1 MNEWIRQRHFG
12 EEKIDFH
19 FDKNTISAPQQF
31 GDIYVYQIG
40 RMYCTRGRVIPE
52 HVHSHWFELTIL
64 TEGRCL
70 ISAQGK
76 ECPLNEGEIFLS
88 FPDETHA
95 MRTEKNCEVKYDFWA
110 FYPADDQTERKFLSL
125 ISACPS
131 PEQRVF
137 SDEHINT
144 LIGIAI
150 SENNEFSAYS
160 EEILACV
167 YRQILCY
174 ILRDFDGGQRKS
186 FLGSSVAQSQ
196 CFRAMS
202 YVDSHLCSLTSLSEV
217 SQALGYNYSYFSRL
231 FRKITGVTL
240 SEYYG
245 MRRLDTARFLLEEGE
260 MSSTQIAEKLRYS
273 SVYAFS
279 KAFKN
284 KYGFSPRRYA
294 EEFRGREKKI

>member
-1 MNEWIRQRHFG
+1 
-12 EEKIDFH
+12 
-19 FDKNTISAPQQF
+19 
-31 GDIYVYQIG
+31 
-40 RMYCTRGRVIPE
+40 
-52 HVHSHWFELTIL
+52 
-64 TEGRCL
+64 
-70 ISAQGK
+70 
-76 ECPLNEGEIFLS
+76 
-88 FPDETHA
+88 

-245 MRRLDTARFLLEEGE
+245 MRRLDTARFLLEEGGDVLHTDRGKASVLFRICIQQGIQKQVRIFAKALCRRVPRE
-260 MSSTQIAEKLRYS
+260 RKENIEKR
-273 SVYAFS
+273 
-279 KAFKN
+279 
-284 KYGFSPRRYA
+284 
-294 EEFRGREKKI
+294 I